1 MTPTPGPTTV
11 CGGRSGTGL
20 MSITATLFL
29 RAPPHP
35 SSRVATSV
43 AAAAVVVAVTAVVAA
58 VVAAAVPKVRRLKSL
73 QYPSLP
79 CL

>member
-43 AAAAVVVAVTAVVAA
+43 AAAVVVAVTAVVAA